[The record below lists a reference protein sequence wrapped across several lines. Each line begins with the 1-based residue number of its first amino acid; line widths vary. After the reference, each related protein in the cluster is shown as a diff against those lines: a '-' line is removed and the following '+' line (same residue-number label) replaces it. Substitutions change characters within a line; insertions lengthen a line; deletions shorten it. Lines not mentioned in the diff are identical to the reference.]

1 LKVQKQKR
9 PRHRHIA
16 DKVDVDVRRSGLLRP
31 ILTALILQTLCQQRR
46 AE

>member
-16 DKVDVDVRRSGLLRP
+16 DKVDDVRRSGLLRP